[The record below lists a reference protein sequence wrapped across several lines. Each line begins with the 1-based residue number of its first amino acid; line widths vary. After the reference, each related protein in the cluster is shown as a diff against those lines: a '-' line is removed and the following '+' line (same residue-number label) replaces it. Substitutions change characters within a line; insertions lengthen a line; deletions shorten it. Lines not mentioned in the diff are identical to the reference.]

1 MAANFDHLNLDRAFI
16 ENGRARF
23 TEQGDR
29 LTPFAPWEVQMRET
43 LTAMLDA
50 LDAQITPA
58 HAA

>member
-1 MAANFDHLNLDRAFI
+1 MAANFDHLSLDRAFI